1 MASFYLEG
9 DMVDIRYYEELLDFL
24 DVIVPCLDD
33 LILQFDE
40 QYFVED
46 EDE

>member
-1 MASFYLEG
+1 MT
-9 DMVDIRYYEELLDFL
+9 DIRYYEELLDFL
-24 DVIVPCLDD
+24 DDMVPCLDV
-33 LILQFDE
+33 LIAQFDE